1 MGTDSI
7 KLFDKVLADQILE
20 TGGDP
25 LTALGNEEILLDY
38 WGCHS
43 HVFDGNPPGSI
54 SSLNYM
60 SDEDGE
66 IFVLLRPE
74 HVDLIVRSL
83 LAHADD
89 LRVMNAEQVA
99 KVAKWR
105 DYCRTNPRYFVAYMF
120 DL

>member
-1 MGTDSI
+1 MGTDSL
-7 KLFDKVLADQILE
+7 KLFDKFLADQILE
-20 TGGDP
+20 AGGDP
-25 LTALGNEEILLDY
+25 FTALGNEEILLDY

-54 SSLNYM
+54 SSLDYI

-74 HVDLIVRSL
+74 HVDQIVKSL

-89 LRVMNAEQVA
+89 LRVMNTEQVA

-105 DYCRTNPRYFVAYMF
+105 DYCRTNPRYLVAYMF
-120 DL
+120 DF

>member
-7 KLFDKVLADQILE
+7 KLFDKTLADHILE

-25 LTALGNEEILLDY
+25 LTALGDEEILLDY

-43 HVFDGNPPGSI
+43 YVFQGNPPDSI
-54 SSLNYM
+54 SSLDYV

-66 IFVLLRPE
+66 MFVLLRPE

-83 LAHADD
+83 LAHAGD
-89 LRVMNAEQVA
+89 LRVMNMEQVA

-105 DYCRTNPRYFVAYMF
+105 DYCRSNPRYLVAYVF